1 VPKTV
6 QRRLGLRTAQ
16 VQTAE
21 LSAGVE
27 LNGTIIADPET
38 SGRVQAPFSG
48 SVQPGPKGMPVGGR
62 TVVKGEVLA
71 YLQPVASAIE
81 QGNQKAQMAE
91 LDAQLAIAD
100 RKVKRYEQLEGAVP
114 QKEVETARIERE
126 ALRQRRNFVAASI
139 DSAVPLR
146 APVSGVLSA
155 SHHLVA
161 GQIVDAREVLFEIV
175 DPARLAVE
183 ALAYEPG
190 IASTLRSAS
199 AQAGDAALELRFVGG
214 GRQLREQALPLL
226 FRIVNPSAALAVG
239 QPVKVVVRTQR
250 GIKGAAVPMQA
261 LTKLTSGET
270 AVWVHAGPERFVAR
284 KIRTQPLDA
293 VNIAVIDGLHDGD
306 RVVTDGASL
315 LSQVR

>member
-1 VPKTV
+1 
-6 QRRLGLRTAQ
+6 
-16 VQTAE
+16 
-21 LSAGVE
+21 
-27 LNGTIIADPET
+27 
-38 SGRVQAPFSG
+38 
-48 SVQPGPKGMPVGGR
+48 M
-62 TVVKGEVLA
+62 
-71 YLQPVASAIE
+71 
-81 QGNQKAQMAE
+81 
-91 LDAQLAIAD
+91 
-100 RKVKRYEQLEGAVP
+100 
-114 QKEVETARIERE
+114 
-126 ALRQRRNFVAASI
+126 AASI